1 MEKMDIELIKE
12 SREKNQREIREQVV
26 RENSQRNWGEKVV
39 TETSVKSSEMKVQS

>member
-12 SREKNQREIREQVV
+12 SREKNQSEIREQVV